1 VIGKRLTLR
10 SLLSVAL
17 LPLAA
22 CATGGGQATPAG
34 DEVTVE
40 VENNY
45 RPMRDATVRLITPT
59 GARQLLGSASPGRMT
74 ALRYRGNIVAGDYRL
89 EAAGREGEVV
99 SQPFVLFPGARVVW
113 SLPQNSLTVY
123 PPEDEGGERTEGE
136 GPA

>member
-1 VIGKRLTLR
+1 MRLR

-40 VENNY
+40 VENNF
-45 RPMRDATVRLITPT
+45 RPMRDITIRLISPT
-59 GARQLLGSASPGRMT
+59 GARQLLGSASPSRST
-74 ALRYRGNIVAGDYRL
+74 ALRYRGSIIAGNYRL
-89 EAAGREGEVV
+89 HAAGHESEEVI

-113 SLPQNSLTVY
+113 SLPQNAITVY

-136 GPA
+136 RAS